1 MRTIKII
8 TIVITTALITCLTS
22 CVTTR
27 TANLTLYENNKLEL
41 YTSII
46 PNQSYTEIAYV
57 EASGGVFHT
66 PQNLLNG
73 LIKKAIEV
81 NADALINIK
90 YDFQCLYPI
99 ASGTAISY
107 TEK

>member
-22 CVTTR
+22 CVTTK
-27 TANLTLYENNKLEL
+27 TANLTLSENNKLEL

-46 PNQSYTEIAYV
+46 PDRNYTEIAYI

-73 LIKKAIEV
+73 LIKKSIEL

-90 YDFQCLYPI
+90 YDFQCLNPI
-99 ASGTAISY
+99 ASGTAINY